1 MSISTKA
8 KTKRINMESAKV
20 SVIIPTFN
28 SAQFIAEA
36 IQSVQLQTYSNWEI
50 LLVDDCSTDD
60 TVAIISQFVA
70 ADARLQLIPLAVN
83 SGTGVARNLG
93 LEKAKGKYIA
103 FLDADD
109 LWKPYKLAKQLEWMH
124 AHQLPFTFS
133 FYDCI
138 DEDGKSL
145 NKVVQAPINLSYE
158 QLFFCNY
165 VGNLTGI
172 YDADFFGK
180 IPISAIRK
188 RQDWMLWLTILKK
201 IKTAKPV
208 PESLAYYRIRS
219 NSISTAK
226 VNLLQYNYAV
236 YRQFHG
242 YNAIVAVLCMI
253 GFLFTQ
259 LVIKPSYVK
268 STTARS

>member
-1 MSISTKA
+1 
-8 KTKRINMESAKV
+8 MESALV

-36 IQSVQLQTYSNWEI
+36 IQSVQLQSYANWEI
-50 LLVDDCSTDD
+50 IVVDDASQDATFAIVSKLIKAD
-60 TVAIISQFVA
+60 TRIKLYQ
-70 ADARLQLIPLAVN
+70 QAVN

-93 LEKAKGKYIA
+93 VEKAKGKYLA

-109 LWKPYKLAKQLEWMH
+109 LWKPEKLEKQLEWMQT
-124 AHQLPFTFS
+124 HQLPFTFS
-133 FYDCI
+133 FYECI
-138 DEDGKSL
+138 DEEGKSL
-145 NKVVQAPINLSYE
+145 NKVVQAPKNLSYK

-165 VGNLTGI
+165 IGNLTGI
-172 YDADFFGK
+172 YDIHFFGK
-180 IPISAIRK
+180 LPIATIRK

-201 IKTAKPV
+201 IKLAKPV

-236 YRQFHG
+236 FKQYHG
-242 YNAIVAVLCMI
+242 YNTLVSALCMLV
-253 GFLFTQ
+253 FLWNQ
-259 LVIKPSYVK
+259 ILIKPRYSITIK
-268 STTARS
+268 ART

>member
-1 MSISTKA
+1 
-8 KTKRINMESAKV
+8 MESPLV

-36 IQSVQLQTYSNWEI
+36 IQSVQKQTYANWEI
-50 LLVDDCSTDD
+50 IVVDDCSTDG
-60 TVAIISQFVA
+60 TLALIS
-70 ADARLQLIPLAVN
+70 DLITIDNRIQLFQLAVN

-109 LWKPYKLAKQLEWMH
+109 LWKPHKLEKQLEWMH

-138 DEDGKSL
+138 DEVGNSM
-145 NKVVQAPINLSYE
+145 NREVQAPRALTYN

-180 IPISAIRK
+180 IPISVIRK

-208 PESLAYYRIRS
+208 PESLASYRIRA

-226 VNLLQYNYAV
+226 VNLLRYNYAV

>member
-1 MSISTKA
+1 
-8 KTKRINMESAKV
+8 MESALV

-36 IQSVQLQTYSNWEI
+36 IQSVQLQSYSNWEI
-50 LLVDDCSTDD
+50 LLVDDCSTDA
-60 TVAIISQFVA
+60 TLAVIS
-70 ADARLQLIPLAVN
+70 DLITTDNRIQLFQLAVN

-109 LWKPYKLAKQLEWMH
+109 LWKPHKLEKQIQWMQDH
-124 AHQLPFTFS
+124 KLPFTFS

-138 DEDGKSL
+138 DEVGNSM
-145 NKVVQAPINLSYE
+145 NREVQAPRALTYN

-172 YDADFFGK
+172 YEVDFFGK
-180 IPISAIRK
+180 IPISSIRK

-201 IKTAKPV
+201 IKWAKPV
-208 PESLAYYRIRS
+208 PESLASYRIRA

>member
-1 MSISTKA
+1 
-8 KTKRINMESAKV
+8 MESALV
-20 SVIIPTFN
+20 SIIIPSYN
-28 SAQFIAEA
+28 SSQFIVEA
-36 IQSVQLQTYSNWEI
+36 IRSVQAQSYGFWEI
-50 LLVDDCSTDD
+50 IVVDDCSTDD
-60 TVAIISQFVA
+60 TITILSQFVA
-70 ADARLQLIPLAVN
+70 TDKRIQFFKLESN

-93 LEKAKGKYIA
+93 VDKANGKFIA

-109 LWKPYKLAKQLEWMH
+109 LWKPQKLEKQLAWMQTYKL
-124 AHQLPFTFS
+124 PFAFS

-138 DEDGKSL
+138 DEQGKSL
-145 NKVVQAPINLSYE
+145 YRIIQAPKNLTYK

-172 YDADFFGK
+172 YEVDFFGK

-208 PESLAYYRIRS
+208 PESLAWYRIRT
-219 NSISTAK
+219 NSISTSK
-226 VNLLQYNYAV
+226 INLIQYNYAV

-242 YNAIVAVLCMI
+242 FNAMVATLCMI
-253 GFLFTQ
+253 AFLFTQ
-259 LVIKPSYVK
+259 LVIKPLYCK
-268 STTARS
+268 NIKATT